1 MNTLLRR
8 LNDMW
13 KLPSIQCPLDFSSS
27 FNGNASSFN
36 VDWILSKIEKEVN
49 KSSLDVQFIRNETST
64 FLQNS
69 DEIRGTNNRVK
80 RGAHVAVAAMAGI
93 GLFGS
98 GVLMGNGGGC
108 GLSGIFGSCQDRAK
122 ENAANIDRLYSFTSS
137 LTDYVMQI
145 KTATDEKFF
154 LVGNELK
161 EIRETQNQMIETQ
174 NKNWAIIEEQF
185 KVFEGNF
192 HILRDCTQM
201 LFSNQQ
207 LNFNFDTAASLLSM
221 LYADVKSYRT
231 ALYTYRMN
239 VLNAIPTLLQQHLP
253 MSLVPKESLL
263 AILKSVAADQS
274 LSGSRL
280 SLAIPPTDLLSYYDA
295 KLLRDVVTLD
305 EGLVLTLAIPLASRQ
320 TVFSTYQAQIVPMP
334 QPEPRMAI
342 RWVIEAPYFAI
353 SEDQMES
360 VTFSKDQFEACLG
373 SARYRIC
380 HETIATQTN
389 HPSCLA
395 TLFVSSTLKAAET
408 CDTEVFYLPTQANAA
423 NLGYGI
429 WLITSASDS
438 YEMREYSLD
447 SVHKSWNRIIP
458 GCKICIITVECNY
471 QIIVGENLK
480 TRSDLES
487 CDRVE
492 AKLIDVK
499 LLDPLEHLMSE
510 IPQIDQMPYFESR
523 TTAGV
528 EVLRKVRAELI
539 RSPKIK
545 SSDDLVQIARP
556 ITADMRTLKPTLV
569 SEFKEYVPLKL
580 SLSLTV
586 IVFIGNIILHILF
599 FYLYHRFKI
608 IRKFVPSFLKSK
620 NDDIGVKPVIS
631 VKDNIAADAIPQKW
645 KDNYHIL
652 TEATRPRSKSR
663 SRTSLSTL
671 NKNVE
676 SNSDPCLSQ
685 TCSQRIE
692 TDL

>member
-1 MNTLLRR
+1 
-8 LNDMW
+8 
-13 KLPSIQCPLDFSSS
+13 
-27 FNGNASSFN
+27 
-36 VDWILSKIEKEVN
+36 
-49 KSSLDVQFIRNETST
+49 
-64 FLQNS
+64 
-69 DEIRGTNNRVK
+69 
-80 RGAHVAVAAMAGI
+80 
-93 GLFGS
+93 
-98 GVLMGNGGGC
+98 
-108 GLSGIFGSCQDRAK
+108 
-122 ENAANIDRLYSFTSS
+122 
-137 LTDYVMQI
+137 MQI

-161 EIRETQNQMIETQ
+161 EIRETQKQMTETQ

-185 KVFEGNF
+185 NVFEGNF
-192 HILRDCTQM
+192 HILRDCAQM
-201 LFSNQQ
+201 LFPNQQ
-207 LNFNFDTAASLLSM
+207 LNFNFDTAAFLSM

-231 ALYTYRMN
+231 ALYTYLMN

-253 MSLVPKESLL
+253 MYLVPKESLL
-263 AILKSVAADQS
+263 AILKSVAADQC
-274 LSGSRL
+274 LGGSRL

-320 TVFSTYQAQIVPMP
+320 TFSTYQAQIVPMP
-334 QPEPRMAI
+334 QSEPRMAI
-342 RWVIEAPYFAI
+342 RWVIEAPYLAI

-360 VTFSKDQFEACLG
+360 VTLSKDQFEACLG

-395 TLFVSSTLKAAET
+395 ALFVSSTLKAAET
-408 CDTEVFYLPTQANAA
+408 CDTEVIYLPTQANAA

-429 WLITSASDS
+429 WLITSASDA

-471 QIIVGENLK
+471 QIIFVENWK
-480 TRSDLES
+480 IRSELES

-499 LLDPLEHLMSE
+499 LPDPLEHLMSE
-510 IPQIDQMPYFESR
+510 IPQIDQMPYFESQ

-528 EVLRKVRAELI
+528 ELLRKVRAELI

-569 SEFKEYVPLKL
+569 SEFKEYVPLKMF
-580 SLSLTV
+580 LSLTV
-586 IVFIGNIILHILF
+586 IVFIGNIILHTLF
-599 FYLYHRFKI
+599 LYLYHRFKI
-608 IRKFVPSFLKSK
+608 ICKFVPSFLKSQ
-620 NDDIGVKPVIS
+620 NDDIAVKPVKCEGQHYCWCHS
-631 VKDNIAADAIPQKW
+631 TKM
-645 KDNYHIL
+645 
-652 TEATRPRSKSR
+652 ERE
-663 SRTSLSTL
+663 LSHP
-671 NKNVE
+671 
-676 SNSDPCLSQ
+676 D
-685 TCSQRIE
+685 
-692 TDL
+692 